1 MSVSVQIYE
10 KIKEHNN
17 EENMQL
23 AANFKVFFEVIQKN
37 ENYSILII
45 PKDEFNE
52 TEDSRGEQRD
62 LSSSY

>member
-1 MSVSVQIYE
+1 MSVSIQIYE

-62 LSSSY
+62 

>member
-62 LSSSY
+62 

>member
-1 MSVSVQIYE
+1 MSVSIQIYE

-62 LSSSY
+62 LSSY

>member
-1 MSVSVQIYE
+1 MSVSIQIYE

-52 TEDSRGEQRD
+52 TEDSRGE
-62 LSSSY
+62 